1 MSRRTVVKVCGLTRR
16 EDAEWA
22 LGCGADWLGFVVHGE
37 SPRRVEPEDV
47 ARIVEAV
54 GGGHPVAV
62 MVGVTPSHALDLAR
76 RSHAER
82 VQLHRVDPTDWPD
95 DFPLPC
101 TFAMGVTPEGGI
113 VGREPASN
121 HLLLLD
127 TASGPLA
134 GGTGRTWPWEV
145 ARAIVARRA
154 VMLAGGLGPDNVAD
168 AVRTLRPFGVDASS
182 VLESAP
188 GLKDPDRVRR
198 FVEAVRACDTQPED
212 V

>member
-1 MSRRTVVKVCGLTRR
+1 RVAP
-16 EDAEWA
+16 EDA
-22 LGCGADWLGFVVHGE
+22 
-37 SPRRVEPEDV
+37 

-62 MVGVTPSHALDLAR
+62 MVGVTPAEALDLAR
-76 RSHAER
+76 RARAER
-82 VQLHRVDPTDWPD
+82 VQLHRVDPAGWPD
-95 DFPLPC
+95 DFPLAC

-145 ARAIVARRA
+145 ARAVVARRA
-154 VMLAGGLGPDNVAD
+154 VMLAGGLDPDNVAE
-168 AVRTLRPFGVDASS
+168 AVRALRPFGVDASS
-182 VLESAP
+182 RLETAP
-188 GLKDPDRVRR
+188 GCKDPDRVRR
-198 FVEAVRACDTQPED
+198 FVEAVRACDTRTED
-212 V
+212 A